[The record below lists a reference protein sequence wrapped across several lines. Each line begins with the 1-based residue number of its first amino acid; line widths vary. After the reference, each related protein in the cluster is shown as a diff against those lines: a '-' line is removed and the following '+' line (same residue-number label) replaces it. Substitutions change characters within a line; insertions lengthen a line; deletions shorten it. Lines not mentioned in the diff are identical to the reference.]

1 MEKGDDTL
9 LTLRTAEAV
18 VIKLKHRSR
27 LHCKKTSHGRQA
39 DRTSLCFLHGLD
51 SATSQEFFMNP
62 CRASRD
68 ATPCWHD
75 TVEIQMMKKG
85 PSDGGIFL
93 FYPSKVEL
101 AVGVHKIQT
110 CNAVYHRVFRF
121 PRLSSISSAYSVP
134 GRNLMP
140 KLLLPGQSC
149 LGVHPGDLFRQS
161 IDAVF
166 HFLRNFIILTEKP
179 NMSGGSTT

>member
-1 MEKGDDTL
+1 MFIL
-9 LTLRTAEAV
+9 FPPW
-18 VIKLKHRSR
+18 
-27 LHCKKTSHGRQA
+27 TSY
-39 DRTSLCFLHGLD
+39 
-51 SATSQEFFMNP
+51 ATSQEFFMNP

-85 PSDGGIFL
+85 PSDVGIFL

-110 CNAVYHRVFRF
+110 CNAVCHRVFRF
-121 PRLSSISSAYSVP
+121 PTLSSISSAYSIP

-140 KLLLPGQSC
+140 RLLSPGQSC

-161 IDAVF
+161 IDSVF
-166 HFLRNFIILTEKP
+166 HFLRDFIILWVFICDNDTL
-179 NMSGGSTT
+179 GSTYACTLQVAPRA